1 MSKKKDIVRD
11 ALLIARDLEI
21 AAKKNAQD
29 IVVEAFAPRL
39 MDVVRQTIREE
50 GPGPQLDDPVTKL
63 ASSEEEETESSEV
76 QNDAQVSDGHPEG
89 ISPTQ
94 GDHELSGKGKKHD
107 LDRTAPAPG
116 QMTENEDGD
125 EDDYMGDEDPME
137 EGEDHDL
144 GKLHFDDRDA
154 GDSEFASVHESDDMD
169 DDDIDLDVD
178 PSAGDDEEL
187 DIDVGM
193 DEDDDMDLDDMDGE
207 DELDLENDDMDMD
220 DMDMDDVDPEDDVF
234 EAEDEEGGE
243 DLEIPDELFD
253 DADDQDVGGDED
265 VPVDEDDEELDLDV
279 VDDEDPDMSG
289 DEDMMGDEEFE
300 EGLYVRKE
308 GKFEKVDPSQAL
320 EARMNDLEEER
331 NKLANAL
338 TAMKGQLGEQH
349 LLNVKL
355 VHLVRLYES
364 GQFSSKEKRRIAER
378 LDRCG
383 SPKKVQAVYK
393 SIVAE
398 ASDRTVLDDVHDVL
412 TEQRVRRTSRPTG
425 EAVYESEEVKR
436 MRRLAGLED

>member
-1 MSKKKDIVRD
+1 MKKDIVKD
-11 ALLIARDLEI
+11 ALLIAKQLEI
-21 AAKKNAQD
+21 AARKNAQD
-29 IVVEAFAPRL
+29 IVVEAFTPRL

-50 GPGPQLDDPVTKL
+50 GPGPQLDGPVTKL
-63 ASSEEEETESSEV
+63 AKGEEEETESSEV
-76 QNDAQVSDGHPEG
+76 QNDAMASDGYPEG
-89 ISPTQ
+89 ISPTP
-94 GDHELSGKGKKHD
+94 GEKELKGKGKKHD

-116 QMTENEDGD
+116 QMTEGEY
-125 EDDYMGDEDPME
+125 EDDMDME
-137 EGEDHDL
+137 EGEDHDV

-154 GDSEFASVHESDDMD
+154 GDSEFERGDGEFNESEE
-169 DDDIDLDVD
+169 IDLDMD
-178 PSAGDDEEL
+178 PEAGEDEEL
-187 DIDVGM
+187 DIDIGM
-193 DEDDDMDLDDMDGE
+193 DEDDDMDLGDMDGE
-207 DELDLENDDMDMD
+207 DELDLEEDDLDMDAMDMD
-220 DMDMDDVDPEDDVF
+220 AVDPEDDVF

-243 DLEIPDELFD
+243 ELEIPDELFD
-253 DADDQDVGGDED
+253 DADDQEVGGDDE
-265 VPVDEDDEELDLDV
+265 VPMDEDDEELDLDV
-279 VDDEDPDMSG
+279 VDDEDPDMSEEY

-320 EARMNDLEEER
+320 EARMKDLEEER
-331 NKLANAL
+331 DKLANAL

-378 LDRCG
+378 LDRCS

-398 ASDRTVLDDVHDVL
+398 ASERTVLDDVHDVL
-412 TEQRVRRTSRPTG
+412 TEQRVRRTSKPTG
-425 EAVYESEEVKR
+425 ETVYESAEVKR
-436 MRRLAGLED
+436 MRRLAGLDRD